1 MFMVVVVHTSAYLP
15 QVSSWF
21 DLPHAVSSAAIIC
34 DPVFFMLSGYFALRP
49 LKCSMKEYYLKK
61 VSTIVLPI
69 LIYSI
74 ILYLYTSWPNPGIG
88 GYVSYSAELFF
99 SGWWFIPA
107 LIPLLMLAPFL
118 FMALEGLDDRWIV
131 RLAKLFAFVYV
142 WGVVYH
148 ILDFIAIGIERPG
161 LSNLLTMVTACV
173 PVSLIVSYFPVFCFG
188 YLYRRLSTILT
199 QDQKRKASVIA
210 LAAIVATFVLA
221 GLGVGADDPN
231 QLWVIASFC
240 LFFLFER
247 VRIPEGVA
255 SKVVV
260 WVAKRSYSI
269 YLFQYTTIAIMGG
282 ILYTGMA
289 FGDVSTFP
297 LVLQLVIWVLYAVGS
312 YCLALIV
319 ASVLDPILLTNVQ
332 RLFNSV
338 FHKKPDRAEKG
349 NTAKTV

>member
-1 MFMVVVVHTSAYLP
+1 MVVVVHTAAYLP
-15 QVSSWF
+15 QISPWF

-69 LIYSI
+69 LTYSI
-74 ILYLYTSWPNPGIG
+74 ILYLCTSWPNPGIG

-99 SGWWFIPA
+99 SSWWFIPA

-118 FMALEGLDDRWIV
+118 FKALEGLDDRWIV
-131 RLAKLFAFVYV
+131 RLAKLLAFVYV
-142 WGVVYH
+142 WGAIYH

-188 YLYRRLSTILT
+188 YLYRRLSMILT
-199 QDQKRKASVIA
+199 QDQKRKVSAIA
-210 LAAIVATFVLA
+210 LVAIAATFVLA

-282 ILYTGMA
+282 ILYAGMA

-297 LVLQLVIWVLYAVGS
+297 LILQLAIWVLFAVGS
-312 YCLALIV
+312 YCLALVI
-319 ASVLDPILLTNVQ
+319 ASILDPILLTNVQ
-332 RLFNSV
+332 RMFNS
-338 FHKKPDRAEKG
+338 FFIEKG
-349 NTAKTV
+349 EKRSGEGSVKPHA